1 MIEASER
8 RSTRSILCRLPFR
21 TRVGLAT
28 IVVFALVSDGQL
40 LAKSLVDYVRTAR
53 PSAIDQYLTRFSGIR
68 AALPTRGVV
77 GYIAE
82 AKGREILHG
91 GDYYRK
97 FHLAQYALAP
107 LIMVDSPDRDLVI
120 GNFSI
125 GTRMS
130 PLPGLTLVRDYGN
143 GVMLFRRGGE

>member
-1 MIEASER
+1 MAEASDT
-8 RSTRSILCRLPFR
+8 SARSILSRLPFR

-40 LAKSLVDYVRTAR
+40 LAKSLVDYARTSR
-53 PSAIDQYLTRFSGIR
+53 PSAIDQYLTRFVEIR
-68 AALPTRGVV
+68 SALPGRGVV
-77 GYIAE
+77 GYVADPRG
-82 AKGREILHG
+82 KDMLHG

-120 GNFSI
+120 GNF
-125 GTRMS
+125 TPRAR
-130 PLPGLTLVRDYGN
+130 PPQLPGMTLVRDYGN
-143 GVMLFRRGGE
+143 GVMLFRRSGQ

>member
-1 MIEASER
+1 MTEVSETR
-8 RSTRSILCRLPFR
+8 QRSVWSGLPLR
-21 TRVGLAT
+21 ARVVLAA
-28 IVVFALVSDGQL
+28 IAVFALVSDGQL
-40 LAKSLVDYVRTAR
+40 FAKSVVDFVRTSR
-53 PSAIDQYLTRFSGIR
+53 PSAIDQYLARFSEIR
-68 AALPTRGVV
+68 AALPARGVV

-82 AKGREILHG
+82 PRGKEMLHG

-125 GTRMS
+125 GTRA
-130 PLPGLTLVRDYGN
+130 PQLPGMTLARDYGN
-143 GVMLFRRGGE
+143 GVMLFRRGGQ